1 MHCGRV
7 IASVKKVRLTKKA
20 LAAII
25 SVVSA
30 AVIICALLIVNIFYP
45 VKYLTAFFVSRKSA
59 PLGELNMCVLDC
71 GQADCAILTLPDGKT
86 MLIDGG
92 DGTYRSV
99 LDILTELN
107 RRDISTIDYLVCTSV
122 AEEHCGGLAEIIN
135 NKRVGT
141 IFYPYC
147 NNRYITDAFS
157 QFVSAAESSGAE
169 LVISEYGA
177 GVQSGDFYF
186 TFLSPSVHTAPDGEY
201 DKLNSDPTA
210 QNIADSSAVM
220 WLEYAGVAFALSSS
234 AGRDVLKKV
243 ADNYKLLSS
252 LGDKFAASGGNE
264 VKLEECT
271 FVTASG
277 HGREEC
283 SSPDW
288 YDALSADYAII
299 SVGENYSGCPSAQAI
314 ADIGNTVSAPMTTQM
329 RGNITVTV
337 TADGKYNISEERT

>member
-1 MHCGRV
+1 MTKDKRKKISRARLWTAV
-7 IASVKKVRLTKKA
+7 SVGLV
-20 LAAII
+20 
-25 SVVSA
+25 
-30 AVIICALLIVNIFYP
+30 ALLVLALVILNIFVP
-45 VKYLTAFFVSRKSA
+45 VKYLTAYLVPRARAEEGVLRVTFVDV
-59 PLGELNMCVLDC
+59 GYGDC
-71 GQADCAILTLPDGKT
+71 TICELPDGKV

-92 DGTYRSV
+92 DGAYPNTLSV
-99 LDILTELN
+99 LTALN
-107 RRDISTIDYLVCTSV
+107 ERNIDRIDYLVCSSV
-122 AEEHCGGLAEIIN
+122 LGEYCGGLAEVL
-135 NKRVGT
+135 KYKEVGKVFMPAVKNT
-141 IFYPYC
+141 
-147 NNRYITDAFS
+147 YITSSYASFIKALGGSDA
-157 QFVSAAESSGAE
+157 ER
-169 LVISEYGA
+169 VISCYGG
-177 GVQSGDFYF
+177 GVSGEGYF
-186 TFLSPSVHTAPDGEY
+186 MTFLSPSSPDNPEGEY
-201 DKLNSDPTA
+201 AELDSSAQEANILNV
-210 QNIADSSAVM
+210 SAVM

-299 SVGENYSGCPSAQAI
+299 SVGENYSDCPSAQAI
-314 ADIGNTVSAPMTTQM
+314 ADIGNTVSALMTTQT